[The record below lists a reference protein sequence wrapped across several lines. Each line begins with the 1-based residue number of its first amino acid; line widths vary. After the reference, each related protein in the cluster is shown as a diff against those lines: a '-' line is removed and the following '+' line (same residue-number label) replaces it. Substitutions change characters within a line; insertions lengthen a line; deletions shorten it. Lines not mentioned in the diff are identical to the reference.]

1 MRCPEEWKGA
11 VAITEADIA
20 TDTGLT
26 PDVVRDCLKRLDG
39 TRFVVVEDGD
49 TLTLTSIVPGDVPL

>member
-1 MRCPEEWKGA
+1 M
-11 VAITEADIA
+11 AITEADIA